1 MNKLYEGKT
10 AKIHKFHGRKAH
22 EITEYM
28 PVNLQKD
35 KPKSVVIV
43 ASGNGVPTEN
53 QCSLSQ
59 LEKIVYDVV
68 SSGALCKDNGVER
81 VMISSFLPRQSAFYQ
96 VRRHNL
102 NKMLQSECVAKGFEF
117 TGNDNIVLDKH
128 VSDDGVHLNAR
139 GSSLLC
145 KNIAKSLN
153 KKD

>member
-1 MNKLYEGKT
+1 MGYKGKGLGKSEDGIEDALIHEDINVDLQGKKVDALIFSSSITKGINTNGLNKLYEGKT

-68 SSGALCKDNGVER
+68 SSVALVKDNGVE
-81 VMISSFLPRQSAFYQ
+81 
-96 VRRHNL
+96 
-102 NKMLQSECVAKGFEF
+102 
-117 TGNDNIVLDKH
+117 
-128 VSDDGVHLNAR
+128 SDHL
-139 GSSLLC
+139 
-145 KNIAKSLN
+145 
-153 KKD
+153 